1 MRMKFILPIAAACG
15 LLASASEVPSES
27 PVPPK
32 QDRVVKCGLGKAFH
46 AGRRAELARRLESG
60 VMVFRGLSVPRQN
73 REFRQDK
80 TFWYLTGVKSRDAA
94 LVVDIDEGT
103 EILFLPKATRSH
115 SMTER
120 WDGEIWD
127 TEDEWVPELCGIA
140 DVRPSSELED
150 VLKELCGEGETL
162 WISKHPYIDIQ
173 GSYDTANKYTNGIRG
188 DDWDGRVPREEAF
201 QQKLEELLPGV
212 QVEDC
217 RFELI
222 RMRLHKTPEEQDA
235 MRRASQIGALTMME
249 AMRSTEPGI
258 GEWELDGLMGFIQTQ
273 HGATG
278 PAYDAIVGSGA
289 NSLTLHYLAS
299 DRVLRPGEVV
309 LIDFA
314 PEVDHYV
321 SDITRTWP
329 TDGAWTDRMAELYD
343 AVLESQRAGIAI
355 CKPGVTLSE
364 VSSEC
369 DRVLRERGFGKL
381 TRHGACHWIGM
392 EVHDPDGT
400 LRNEELG
407 PGACFTIE
415 PGLYE
420 VETSIGIRIEDV
432 VMITENGCEVL
443 SRAVPKERSE
453 ISELMAEEGVL
464 QRWQPARKQ

>member
-1 MRMKFILPIAAACG
+1 MKFPTLAA
-15 LLASASEVPSES
+15 LFLTASFGYAEVPSAATES
-27 PVPPK
+27 PGPPK
-32 QDRVVKCGLGKAFH
+32 QDRGIVCGLGKDFH
-46 AGRRAELARRLESG
+46 AGRRAELARRLEEG

-73 REFRQDK
+73 RQFRQDK

-94 LVVDIDEGT
+94 LVIDIATGR
-103 EILFLPKATRSH
+103 EILFLPEATRRH

-127 TEDEWVPELCGIA
+127 TGDEWVPELCGI
-140 DVRPSSELED
+140 DEVRPNGDLLE
-150 VLKELCGEGETL
+150 VLKELTPGKPL

-201 QQKLEELLPGV
+201 ARKLEEALPD
-212 QVEDC
+212 VEVKDC

-222 RMRLHKTPEEQDA
+222 QMRLHKTPEEMNA
-235 MRRASQIGALTMME
+235 MRKASRIGALAMME
-249 AMRSTEPGI
+249 AMRSTKPGI
-258 GEWELDGLMGFIQTQ
+258 GEWELDGLMTFIQTQ
-273 HGATG
+273 NGATG

-299 DRVLRPGEVV
+299 DRVLRKNEVV

-314 PEVDHYV
+314 PEADHYV

-329 TDGAWTDRMAELYD
+329 TDGVWSERMAELYD
-343 AVLESQRAGIAI
+343 AVLEAQEAGIAL
-355 CKPGVTLSE
+355 CKPGVTMQE
-364 VSSEC
+364 VSKEC
-369 DRVLRERGFGKL
+369 DRVLREKGFGKL

-392 EVHDPDGT
+392 EVHDPDGS
-400 LRNEELG
+400 LRNEKLG

-420 VETSIGIRIEDV
+420 PETGIGIRIEDV
-432 VMITENGCEVL
+432 IAITEDGCEVI
-443 SRAVPKERSE
+443 SRLVPKDRGQ
-453 ISELMAEEGVL
+453 ISELMKEEGLLERVT
-464 QRWQPARKQ
+464 PKGP